1 MIKLKKLANSPEK
14 IYRELGWEW
23 FLGDGEWK
31 YLTSEIVEVTENETD
46 AFYEA
51 GNELYEMFVEA
62 ADHVIDNNLWEE
74 MGIPKNMVELIRYTW
89 NDERHFH
96 LLGRFDFAGGTSG
109 LPIQLL
115 EFNADTPTTLPE
127 TSIMQWTQLKA
138 NDLDEEQQFN
148 FVYLALVENFKR
160 LKNMNPDLQPK
171 LLLSTLQ
178 EAPEDDANVEVIG
191 EAAQE
196 AGFEVEYRYIEE
208 VVFSAEY
215 GIFVEYGDEQYEKF
229 DFWYMLVPWEY
240 IANDEPK
247 LMKMLATM
255 TMNRKVV
262 ILNPAYTL
270 LFQSKAI
277 MKYMWDL
284 HKGHTLLLETSFEEI
299 YRYEKYVKKVILGRE
314 GDNTTIFN
322 ETGIPIAERKGDYGK
337 YKSIYQAYTELDKD
351 EAGKSYQAGVFFA
364 YESCGLGFRRG
375 KLIMDEDAEF
385 LGHRIVEE

>member
-14 IYRELGWEW
+14 VYRELGWEW

-208 VVFSAEY
+208 VVFSAED
-215 GIFVEYGDEQYEKF
+215 GIFVDYGDEQYEKF
-229 DFWYMLVPWEY
+229 DFWYKLVPWEY

-277 MKYMWDL
+277 MKYML
-284 HKGHTLLLETSFEEI
+284 S
-299 YRYEKYVKKVILGRE
+299 
-314 GDNTTIFN
+314 
-322 ETGIPIAERKGDYGK
+322 
-337 YKSIYQAYTELDKD
+337 
-351 EAGKSYQAGVFFA
+351 
-364 YESCGLGFRRG
+364 
-375 KLIMDEDAEF
+375 LI
-385 LGHRIVEE
+385 HI